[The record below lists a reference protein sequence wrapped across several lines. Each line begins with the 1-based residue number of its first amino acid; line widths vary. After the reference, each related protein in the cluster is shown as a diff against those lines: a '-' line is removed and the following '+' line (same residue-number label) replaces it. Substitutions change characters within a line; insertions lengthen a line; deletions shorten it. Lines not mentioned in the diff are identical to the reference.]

1 LFSRKVLKIYSAIYF
16 RRSVIWM
23 GVFDKLGQAF
33 GVSPSKEMNIEEY
46 MNSAEME
53 DVDVLHE
60 PADMYVK
67 PVTIASE
74 DEVKLI
80 EDELNKKNI
89 ILLNIEELE
98 KRPTTRSNVIAALK
112 NFVASINGD
121 IAQIDETRI
130 LITPAKVKIIK
141 RKKAE
146 Q

>member
-1 LFSRKVLKIYSAIYF
+1 
-16 RRSVIWM
+16 M
-23 GVFDKLGQAF
+23 GFFDKLSQAF
-33 GVSPSKEMNIEEY
+33 GVSSSKGMDIGEY

-67 PVTIASE
+67 PVTIVSE
-74 DEVKLI
+74 DEVKLV

-89 ILLNIEELE
+89 ILLNIEELS
-98 KRPTTRSNVIAALK
+98 KRPTTRNNVISALK

-141 RKKAE
+141 RKKPEEE
-146 Q
+146 QQS